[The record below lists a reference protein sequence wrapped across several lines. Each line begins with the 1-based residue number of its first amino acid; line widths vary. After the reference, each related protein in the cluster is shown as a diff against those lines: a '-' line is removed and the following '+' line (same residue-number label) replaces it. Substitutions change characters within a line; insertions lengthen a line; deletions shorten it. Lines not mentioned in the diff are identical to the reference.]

1 VPVNATPEAARIMM
15 EVIKAKNPKVG
26 FKPAGGVK
34 EPPWRVSTWP
44 WRRDL
49 GKDWVSARTFRFG
62 ASSLLASLLA
72 TLGHGD
78 KPANTSGY

>member
-1 VPVNATPEAARIMM
+1 M
-15 EVIKAKNPKVG
+15 G

-34 EPPWRVSTWP
+34 DAAVARVSTTAMAEGSWAG
-44 WRRDL
+44 L
-49 GKDWVSARTFRFG
+49 GIARTFRFG

-78 KPANTSGY
+78 KPAEYQRLLKL

>member
-1 VPVNATPEAARIMM
+1 VKDAA
-15 EVIKAKNPKVG
+15 V
-26 FKPAGGVK
+26 AGQYHG
-34 EPPWRVSTWP
+34 EEI
-44 WRRDL
+44 L

>member
-1 VPVNATPEAARIMM
+1 MM
-15 EVIKAKNPKVG
+15 EVIKAKNPNVG

-34 EPPWRVSTWP
+34 DAAVAGQYLAMAEEL
-44 WRRDL
+44 L
-49 GKDWVSARTFRFG
+49 GSDWVSARTFRFG

-78 KPANTSGY
+78 KPAATSGY